1 MEADPYQWLS
11 WAAENNIDDKVCQF
25 ISTYPEYLVRANE
38 DDIDATPR
46 SYERISALY
55 RRYIKQQN
63 VRRSVFY
70 NVVRGNVGKVIAEE
84 FLNFIESDYTP
95 LITYEDVFTGPS
107 LSDDIRERVAAET
120 HTRLYISA
128 RNILNRLSKA
138 LQEKTLDGQFAVSRF
153 VTFLQTYPVDLAV
166 AVMKDIRNTM
176 PAIYEYAQYNDDF
189 IDMYFAPFRR
199 RR

>member
-1 MEADPYQWLS
+1 M
-11 WAAENNIDDKVCQF
+11 
-25 ISTYPEYLVRANE
+25 
-38 DDIDATPR
+38 
-46 SYERISALY
+46 
-55 RRYIKQQN
+55 
-63 VRRSVFY
+63 RRSVFY

-95 LITYEDVFTGPS
+95 LITYEDVFAGPS
-107 LSDDIRERVAAET
+107 LPDDIRERVVAET

-138 LQEKTLDGQFAVSRF
+138 LQEKTIDGQFAVSRF